1 MEQNE
6 KKKNLIQFFGKSNPC
21 GPFGK
26 LQCWKIFLKNKV
38 ETDLHLEHTN
48 QKHSWFAHS
57 KMNDYFFLSWW
68 VTVKAPTH
76 F

>member
-6 KKKNLIQFFGKSNPC
+6 KKKNIIQFFGKSNPC

-48 QKHSWFAHS
+48 QKHSWFFICS
-57 KMNDYFFLSWW
+57 FKDEWLFFSIM
-68 VTVKAPTH
+68 VGDC
-76 F
+76 